1 MLLKKSLLIL
11 CILASWSLNAQ
22 MTQTLRGKIIDK
34 ESKQPLVGVNAVIK
48 DSNPIRGT
56 TTNSNGE
63 FEIKNLTLGKHTL
76 LISYLGY
83 KPAMLRDLL
92 VKSGKQTVVNI
103 ELEEQAITTEE
114 IVITA
119 YRKGETQNKM
129 ATVSARSFSVA
140 ETERY
145 AGSLGDPARMAANYA
160 GVARA
165 GDDRNDIIIRGNSP
179 TGLQWRLEGMNIPNP
194 NHWGAA
200 GTTGGPV
207 SILNNNTLSNSDFFT
222 GAFPAEYGNALSGV
236 FDLKMRSGNNRKH
249 EFTGQIGFGGFE
261 VMTEGPF
268 SKNYNGSYMVTG
280 RYSVLDAVDK
290 IGINV
295 AGGAVP
301 EYYDITF
308 KFDLP
313 TKKLGNFEIFGVA
326 GRSYIELIA
335 DEMNEGEKY
344 NTLDQSDT
352 YNGSDLTLFGLSH
365 QIFLSEK
372 SYLYTTAMVAE
383 TKVKTTVDSV
393 WYENNNYDNKLS
405 KLIYGEINSELI
417 TSVGAKYVNKIN
429 SKNTFTLGLSAEI
442 HNIAYQD
449 SFLNRD
455 RVIPFYQP
463 TTDTKENGLTLLQA
477 YTQWQHKFNNKTTLN
492 TGIFTQQ
499 FTFNN
504 SFAIEPRIGLAY
516 EPFTKHRISLAYGM
530 HSRAPAMFY
539 YFIETYDERNNTLFQ
554 TNNELEFLKAH
565 HLVLA
570 YDYSINENLRLKTEV
585 YYQDLYNIP
594 INDYSSNYS
603 ILNQGAEF
611 HLWRTDSLVNKGKG
625 KNYGL
630 EFTIEKYLNNN
641 WYFLLTG
648 SIFDSYYTPSDNI
661 VRHTA
666 FAANYAT
673 NTLAGY
679 ELKLNE
685 SFAIDFNAKVT
696 WSGGK
701 RNNYIDIDESIRQNK
716 TVYNDEKAYS
726 VREKDYFVLDFRI
739 SLKNNSKKYSQE
751 WALDISNLT
760 NNKNIYSK
768 NFNSDNN
775 SIEYI
780 YQQGIFPMFLYRINF

>member
-1 MLLKKSLLIL
+1 MRLQKTLFAL
-11 CILASWSLNAQ
+11 CILASCSLNAQ
-22 MTQTLRGKIIDK
+22 MVQTIRGEIIDK
-34 ESKQPLVGVNAVIK
+34 ESKHPLVGVNAVIK
-48 DSNPIRGT
+48 DSNPIRGA
-56 TTNSNGE
+56 TTNSEGE
-63 FEIKNLTLGKHTL
+63 FEIKNLPLGKHTL
-76 LISYLGY
+76 LVSYLGY
-83 KPAMLRDLL
+83 KPSMLRDLV

-145 AGSLGDPARMAANYA
+145 AGSLGDPARMASNYA

-236 FDLKMRSGNNRKH
+236 FDLKMRSGNNQKN

-261 VMTEGPF
+261 AMAEGPF
-268 SKNYNGSYMVTG
+268 SKDYNGSYMVTA

-290 IGINV
+290 IGLNV

-308 KFDLP
+308 KIDLP
-313 TKKLGNFEIFGVA
+313 TKKAGNFEVFGIA
-326 GRSYIELIA
+326 GRSYIELMFE
-335 DEMNEGEKY
+335 EMEESEKY
-344 NTLDQSDT
+344 NTLDTTDT
-352 YNGSDLTLFGLSH
+352 YNGSDLTIIGLTH
-365 QIFLSEK
+365 QMFLSEK

-383 TKVKTTVDSV
+383 TKVQTTVDSL
-393 WYENNNYDNKLS
+393 WYEANNDIKFAQL
-405 KLIYGEINSELI
+405 LYGEQNSEVISSLG
-417 TSVGAKYVNKIN
+417 TKYVNKIN
-429 SKNTFTLGLSAEI
+429 SKNTFTVGFSAEV

-455 RVIPFYQP
+455 QIVPFYQA
-463 TTDTKENGLTLLQA
+463 TTDTKEQGLTIFQA
-477 YTQWQHKFNNKTTLN
+477 YTQWQHKFNNQLTLN
-492 TGIFTQQ
+492 TGLFGQQ
-499 FTFNN
+499 FTYNN
-504 SFAIEPRIGLAY
+504 TYTIEPRMGLSY
-516 EPFTKHRISLAYGM
+516 EPITKHKLSLAYGL

-539 YFIETYDERNNTLFQ
+539 YFIESYDEKTNTLFQ
-554 TNNELEFLKAH
+554 TNNDLDFLKTH
-565 HLVLA
+565 HFVLG
-570 YDYSINENLRLKTEV
+570 YDYSITENLRLKAEA

-594 INDYSSNYS
+594 INEYSSNYS
-603 ILNQGAEF
+603 ILNAGAEF
-611 HLWRTDSLVNKGKG
+611 HLWRTDSLVNTGTG
-625 KNYGL
+625 KNFGL
-630 EFTIEKYLNNN
+630 ELTVEKYLNNN
-641 WYFLLTG
+641 WYFLFTG
-648 SIFDSYYTPSDNI
+648 SLFDSYYTPSDNI
-661 VRHTA
+661 ERRTA

-673 NTLAGY
+673 NALAGY
-679 ELKLNE
+679 ELKLNN
-685 SFAIDFNAKVT
+685 SFSLDFNTKVT

-701 RNNYIDIDESIRQNK
+701 RNYYLDENESMIQRK
-716 TVYNDEKAYS
+716 AVYDEEKAFS
-726 VREKDYFVLDFRI
+726 EREKDYFVLDFRI

-760 NNKNIYSK
+760 NNQNIYDK
-768 NFNSDNN
+768 TYNAGDN
-775 SIEYI
+775 SIGYI